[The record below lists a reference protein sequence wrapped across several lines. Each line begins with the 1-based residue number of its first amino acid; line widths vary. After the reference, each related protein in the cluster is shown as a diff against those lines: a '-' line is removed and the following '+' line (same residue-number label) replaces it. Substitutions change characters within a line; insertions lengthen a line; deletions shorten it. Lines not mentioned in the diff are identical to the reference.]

1 MVKPGN
7 PGRIPSPGKLAPTR
21 RMEKGTRTQTLPDR
35 LPFET
40 DGPTTGAHHEYQH
53 CWPLRQPNQT
63 AHFPALAITRVSG
76 LTTNPG
82 AKAFAPHLLK
92 TYECRANN
100 AERTGDFDA
109 AKRRQRHP
117 SAALGY
123 VDCKPL
129 AKTLLCSACK
139 VIYFVIGRS

>member
-7 PGRIPSPGKLAPTR
+7 PGRMPSPGQLAPTR

-40 DGPTTGAHHEYQH
+40 DGPTTGARHEYQH
-53 CWPLRQPNQT
+53 CWPLWQPNQT

-82 AKAFAPHLLK
+82 AKAFAPPLLRMR
-92 TYECRANN
+92 ERGANN
-100 AERTGDFDA
+100 AASTRAFVVESKPHR
-109 AKRRQRHP
+109 KRRRRAWSGYENAP
-117 SAALGY
+117 RMYLIALRNS
-123 VDCKPL
+123 P
-129 AKTLLCSACK
+129 
-139 VIYFVIGRS
+139 

>member
-7 PGRIPSPGKLAPTR
+7 PSRMPSPGQLAPTR

-40 DGPTTGAHHEYQH
+40 DGPTTGARHEYQH
-53 CWPLRQPNQT
+53 CWPLWQPNQT

-82 AKAFAPHLLK
+82 AKAFAPHLPK
-92 TYECRANN
+92 THECRANN
-100 AERTGDFDA
+100 AERSGA
-109 AKRRQRHP
+109 SHA
-117 SAALGY
+117 SAFRDLLGLG
-123 VDCKPL
+123 VNAELFGKFRIDPNRL
-129 AKTLLCSACK
+129 DLPRLQ
-139 VIYFVIGRS
+139 FHF